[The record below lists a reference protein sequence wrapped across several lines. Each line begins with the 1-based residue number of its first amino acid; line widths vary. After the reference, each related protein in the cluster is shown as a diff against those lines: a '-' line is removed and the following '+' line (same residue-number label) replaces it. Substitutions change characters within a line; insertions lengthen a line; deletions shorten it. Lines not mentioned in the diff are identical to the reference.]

1 MTFLNL
7 RGAKLQAAQIWAVI
21 MPSYILFGY
30 NNSVAG
36 GLLGLPSWIATF
48 PQIDTTTTTG
58 SVKTHNST
66 LQGTV
71 VAMYTLGCFFGSIDC
86 LWLGDRLGRKK
97 TILLAAATN
106 VVGALIQCTSF
117 SLAQLIVGRLISGF
131 GFGHL
136 TATAPNWQAECS
148 GAAHRGA
155 VVMLEGLFISAGLA
169 IGGWVNLGMSFHSGS
184 VAWRFPLAL
193 SILWSVFILVN
204 TPFMPESPRWLVQHN
219 REPEARVVLADLND
233 TDRDT
238 TEINNAIAEIQ
249 LSLELAGQAKFRHLF
264 TNGPLRLFQRTC
276 LACAAQCF
284 QQMGGINALAF
295 YQTTIFT
302 EDLGLAKTTARIVSA
317 SVFTWQTIC
326 SPIGVLTV
334 DRFGRRKLMLVS
346 ALGMGM
352 CMAIVAGTSTQS
364 NNTAAIGAAAAFIFL
379 FSLFFPTGFL
389 GLTFL
394 YAAEISPLSYRV
406 PITAM
411 STGTAWLFNFVV
423 AEVTPVGLST
433 ISHRYYIIFAAINW
447 FLTFPAVYFFF
458 PETNNRHLEEVDA
471 IFLNSKSI
479 FDTVATAARMPRGQ
493 EVRHIMGKTEMAD
506 TQGTRPSAA
515 EVELAENEAI
525 PAQASQ
531 V

>member
-1 MTFLNL
+1 MTYLNL

-21 MPSYILFGY
+21 MPFGY

-36 GLLGLPSWIATF
+36 GLLGLSSWIATF

-66 LQGTV
+66 VQGTV
-71 VAMYTLGCFFGSIDC
+71 VAMYTLGCFFGCIDC
-86 LWLGDRLGRKK
+86 IWLGDRLGRKK

-106 VVGALIQCTSF
+106 ILGAIIQCTSF
-117 SLAQLIVGRLISGF
+117 SLPQLIVGRLVSGF

-155 VVMLEGLFISAGLA
+155 AVMLEGLFISTGLA
-169 IGGWVNLGMSFHSGS
+169 IGGWVNLGMSFHKGS
-184 VAWRFPLAL
+184 IAWRFPLAL
-193 SILWSVFILVN
+193 SILWSLFILLN

-219 REPEARVVLADLND
+219 REEEARIVLADLND
-233 TDRDT
+233 TEPDT
-238 TEINNAIAEIQ
+238 DSINMAISEIQ
-249 LSLELAGQAKFRHLF
+249 LSLELAGQAEFRHIF
-264 TNGPLRLFQRTC
+264 KNGPLRLFQRTC

-317 SVFTWQTIC
+317 SVFTWQAIC

-334 DRFGRRKLMLVS
+334 DHFGRRKLMLFS
-346 ALGMGM
+346 AFGMGM
-352 CMAIVAGTSTQS
+352 CMAIIAGTSTQS
-364 NNTAAIGAAAAFIFL
+364 QNVAAIGAAAAFIFL

-394 YAAEISPLSYRV
+394 YAAEISPLAYRV

-458 PETNNRHLEEVDA
+458 PETNSRQLEEVDA
-471 IFLNSKSI
+471 IFLNSKSV
-479 FDTVATAARMPRGQ
+479 FDTVSVAARMPRGQ
-493 EVRHIMGKTEMAD
+493 GARDIIEKT
-506 TQGTRPSAA
+506 GTDAAHLESAA
-515 EVELAENEAI
+515 GSGLPGNETA
-525 PAQASQ
+525 PKQASDA
-531 V
+531 